1 MDPLPP
7 RRGGAPAAPALSPAL
22 AAAKAL
28 LDRDVKD
35 ILTVRARASFDPGA
49 VWATAPL
56 LYPRRIP
63 WPRGPREQPRG
74 TIRGGGGGRKTRC
87 VRTSEEDGACARD
100 CLAGPRAGASP
111 RVAPPSL
118 AGCIECAL
126 REGGAGN
133 CGATRRNYSQKRRG
147 SARTPKQP
155 DARKDLAASHY
166 FRGGISGP

>member
-63 WPRGPREQPRG
+63 WPRGPREQPRERSVEG
-74 TIRGGGGGRKTRC
+74 AGGEKL
-87 VRTSEEDGACARD
+87 VACA
-100 CLAGPRAGASP
+100 LQKKTARA
-111 RVAPPSL
+111 RVTAWQ
-118 AGCIECAL
+118 AQGRAL
-126 REGGAGN
+126 RLALRRPALRGAW
-133 CGATRRNYSQKRRG
+133 
-147 SARTPKQP
+147 SAP
-155 DARKDLAASHY
+155 
-166 FRGGISGP
+166 